1 MNAPIVFQCGSC
13 HRVLSDSN
21 QLLSAVAELGV
32 LVLDAVVGV
41 KAADADAAKKL
52 QNGGGSSSADNYLPL
67 HCSACEHVVGRL
79 YEQAPQLALVHLVH
93 RPEAPRYCLVQD
105 ALASYVLGS
114 AGLPVD
120 TAAEES
126 EEAAADSAKRQK
138 VTDAAAATRADG
150 IAAAATVAAA
160 GDGSSSLRLDALESS
175 DANVRQQLAQLM
187 RVVLALDQ
195 RLRGLEESGASAAAA
210 GQL

>member
-21 QLLSAVAELGV
+21 QLVSAVADLGV

-41 KAADADAAKKL
+41 KTADAAAEKL
-52 QNGGGSSSADNYLPL
+52 QNGGASSSADGCLPL

-79 YEQAPQLALVHLVH
+79 YEQAPQLALTHLVH

-114 AGLPVD
+114 AGLQVN
-120 TAAEES
+120 AAAVED
-126 EEAAADSAKRQK
+126 EEAVADSAKRQK
-138 VTDAAAATRADG
+138 LTDASAATGVDG
-150 IAAAATVAAA
+150 IAAAA
-160 GDGSSSLRLDALESS
+160 GDGSGRLEALESS

-195 RLRGLEESGASAAAA
+195 RLRGLEESGASAVAA